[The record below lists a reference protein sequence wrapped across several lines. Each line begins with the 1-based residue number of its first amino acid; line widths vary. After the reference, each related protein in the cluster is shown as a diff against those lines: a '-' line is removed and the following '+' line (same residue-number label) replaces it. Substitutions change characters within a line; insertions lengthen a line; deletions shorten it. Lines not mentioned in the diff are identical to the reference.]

1 MADYEKM
8 YEVLNSGIRMAMTEL
23 RLRNYGRVEDYLA
36 AAQSDAEAILLGI
49 YDDGESEESEKS
61 NEA

>member
-1 MADYEKM
+1 MADYEKI
-8 YEVLNSGIRMAMTEL
+8 YEVLSGGIRMAMTEL
-23 RLRNYGRVEDYLA
+23 RLRNYGRVEDFLA

-49 YDDGESEESEKS
+49 YDDGGLEEREKS

>member
-1 MADYEKM
+1 MADYEKI
-8 YEVLNSGIRMAMTEL
+8 YEVLSSGIRMAMTEL

-49 YDDGESEESEKS
+49 YDDGEPEENGKIG
-61 NEA
+61 EA